1 MDASGDWIQVTC
13 PYCGE
18 AIELLLDPL
27 EKGSFVE
34 DCSVCCNPCQ
44 VTVARDEWGDP
55 DVSIERAQ

>member
-1 MDASGDWIQVTC
+1 MDASGDWIQLTC

-27 EKGSFVE
+27 ESGSLVE

-44 VTVARDEWGDP
+44 VTVTRDEWGDP
-55 DVSIERAQ
+55 QVTVERAQ